1 MANETN
7 APAPAPKAKGYV
19 LAQGTSVELRGLD
32 GIKVTNDM
40 LKQPGMI
47 ALIAARC
54 PEAFGTL
61 IVPA

>member
-7 APAPAPKAKGYV
+7 TPAPKAKGYV
-19 LAQGTSVELRGLD
+19 LAEGLSIELRSLD
-32 GIKVTNDM
+32 GIKITNET
-40 LKQPGMI
+40 LKDPGMI
-47 ALIAARC
+47 QLIAARC

>member
-7 APAPAPKAKGYV
+7 ATAPKAKGYV
-19 LAQGTSVELRGLD
+19 LAEGVSIELRGMD
-32 GIKVTNDM
+32 GFKITNDT
-40 LKQPGMI
+40 LKEPGMI
-47 ALIAARC
+47 ALIARKC

>member
-7 APAPAPKAKGYV
+7 TTAPKAKGYV
-19 LAQGTSVELRGLD
+19 LAEGVSIELRGLD
-32 GIKVTNDM
+32 GIKITNET
-40 LKQPGMI
+40 LKEPGMI
-47 ALIAARC
+47 QLIAARC

>member
-7 APAPAPKAKGYV
+7 APAPKAKGYV
-19 LAQGTSVELRGLD
+19 LAQGTAVELRGLD
-32 GIKVTNDM
+32 GIKITNDT

-47 ALIAARC
+47 ALIQARC

-61 IVPA
+61 IVAA